1 MKRAGPFLTL
11 AAVAALGGGLLI
23 ADYVTSPDNPSAN
36 APTATSPN
44 PAETTA
50 NSEFPAQADY
60 VTDIR
65 TESGRPITLS
75 VTVTGA
81 KAVAYAC
88 DGVSIESWLSG
99 AASSGRMTLTG
110 NNSSLEAGLE
120 GENLSGTLTLADK
133 KYEFNAPPVQAPAGL
148 YMARSDSGRDSWIVR
163 PDGSITGVRRQAD
176 GSTVPA
182 PDLAPNARKVDG
194 DDRDF

>member
-1 MKRAGPFLTL
+1 MKLAGPFLTL

-23 ADYVTSPDNPSAN
+23 ADYVTGQDHPSAT

-44 PAETTA
+44 SPGATTISA
-50 NSEFPAQADY
+50 FPAQADY
-60 VTDIR
+60 VTDIQ
-65 TESGRPITLS
+65 TASGRPITLS

-88 DGVSIESWLSG
+88 DGVSVETWLSG

-110 NNSSLEAGLE
+110 NNSNLEAALE
-120 GENLSGTLTLADK
+120 GEDLSGTLTLAGK
-133 KYEFNAPPVQAPAGL
+133 KYEFTAPPVQAPAGL
-148 YMARSDSGRDSWIVR
+148 YIARSDSGRDSWIVR
-163 PDGSITGVRRQAD
+163 PDGSITGVRRKAD

-194 DDRDF
+194 DDSDF